1 MQVFRPGPH
10 DREIVRL
17 AVPALG
23 ALAAE
28 PLYLLADTA
37 IVGHLGTN
45 PLAGLAVAGSVLTAA
60 FGVFN
65 FLAYSTTA
73 SVARQV
79 GAGNRR
85 AAAEFGID
93 GCWLAVG
100 LGLLLTVIGVAFA
113 PLIVDVMGASHVV
126 HPFAVT
132 YLRISILGAPALLL
146 TLAGAGY
153 LRGMQDTRT
162 TLVIAVAANTV
173 NLLLELALVYTLDLG
188 IAGSAWGT
196 VVAQYGAA
204 AAFLVVVG
212 RGARRSGGSL
222 RPRPTGIRANA
233 AVGSRLVV
241 RTGALLV
248 TLLTATAIAARFG
261 DDDVAAHQ
269 VAMQVLLFL
278 ALSLDA
284 LAIAAQAMVGR
295 YLGADAVHDARAS
308 ARRLLEWGVVA
319 GVVLAVVVA
328 VSRPWLAALFSNDD
342 DVRDARGATALVRR
356 RVAAGRGG
364 GLRARRRAH
373 RCRRR
378 GLPRRSRCS
387 SRRSR
392 CTSPP
397 RCSWSRSTR
406 VCSGSGR
413 RSRCGWSRASSPWWR
428 ATAPTAGKSPVPSA
442 PDELQKVA
450 KWNAGATNRYQIS
463 AHAASYVSSRTCAR
477 SRLCGVASLRT

>member
-79 GAGNRR
+79 GAGNQR

-113 PLIVDVMGASHVV
+113 PLIVDAMGASHVV

-173 NLLLELALVYTLDLG
+173 NLLLELALVYALDLG

-196 VVAQYGAA
+196 VTAQCAA
-204 AAFLVVVG
+204 ALAYVWI
-212 RGARRSGGSL
+212 ARRVARETHASA
-222 RPRPTGIRANA
+222 RPRAAGIRTV
-233 AVGSRLVV
+233 AVIGAPLIV
-241 RTGALLV
+241 RTASLLAVSLAVTAL
-248 TLLTATAIAARFG
+248 AARI
-261 DDDVAAHQ
+261 DDVAVAAHQ
-269 VAMQVLLFL
+269 IAFQVNLLL
-278 ALSLDA
+278 ALTLDA
-284 LAIAAQAMVGR
+284 LAIAAQAMVGK
-295 YLGADAVHDARAS
+295 YLGAGDPDDARAS
-308 ARRLLEWGVVA
+308 SVRMIELGVVA
-319 GVVLAVVVA
+319 GVVLMLVVAALAPWFPAVFSDDPAVQDLGAQVLLIVAVLQPLAAVVFVLDGVLIGAGDQRYLALAMIVA
-328 VSRPWLAALFSNDD
+328 TFGVFAPIAIVISAA
-342 DVRDARGATALVRR
+342 
-356 RVAAGRGG
+356 GG
-364 GLRARRRAH
+364 GLLALWGAIAAWMVARAVGMVGRFVTDKWEVL
-373 RCRRR
+373 
-378 GLPRRSRCS
+378 GLRH
-387 SRRSR
+387 
-392 CTSPP
+392 T
-397 RCSWSRSTR
+397 
-406 VCSGSGR
+406 
-413 RSRCGWSRASSPWWR
+413 
-428 ATAPTAGKSPVPSA
+428 
-442 PDELQKVA
+442 
-450 KWNAGATNRYQIS
+450 
-463 AHAASYVSSRTCAR
+463 
-477 SRLCGVASLRT
+477 

>member
-1 MQVFRPGPH
+1 MQVFRRGPH
-10 DREIVRL
+10 DREIARL

-60 FGVFN
+60 FGIFN

-100 LGLLLTVIGVAFA
+100 LGVLLSVIGVALT
-113 PLIVDVMGASHVV
+113 PLIVDAMGASDVV

-173 NLLLELALVYTLDLG
+173 NLLLELALVYALDLG

-196 VVAQYGAA
+196 VAAQYGAA
-204 AAFLVVVG
+204 VAFLVVVG

-241 RTGALLV
+241 RTGALLA

-269 VAMQVLLFL
+269 VAMQVFLFL

-308 ARRLLEWGVVA
+308 ARRLLEWGVIA
-319 GVVLAVVVA
+319 GVVLGVVVA

-342 DVRDARGATALVRR
+342 DVRALVEQLLWFVAALQPAAAVVFVLDGVLIGAGDAGYLAIAMLVATLAVYLPAALLVVALDAGLLWLWAAISLWMVARLVAMVRALPHRPLASDGRGTR
-356 RVAAGRGG
+356 RVE
-364 GLRARRRAH
+364 AR
-373 RCRRR
+373 
-378 GLPRRSRCS
+378 
-387 SRRSR
+387 
-392 CTSPP
+392 
-397 RCSWSRSTR
+397 
-406 VCSGSGR
+406 
-413 RSRCGWSRASSPWWR
+413 
-428 ATAPTAGKSPVPSA
+428 
-442 PDELQKVA
+442 
-450 KWNAGATNRYQIS
+450 
-463 AHAASYVSSRTCAR
+463 
-477 SRLCGVASLRT
+477 